1 MTPDP
6 TISNRVKA
14 AFQDRFRT
22 DPAGVARAP
31 GRVNL
36 IGEHTDFNDG
46 WVFPAAIERA
56 VYLAAAPLAEP
67 VLELA
72 ALDLNEEIS
81 LPLPDPAKPAG
92 EQAGNYPGWAR
103 YGAGVA
109 WVLAR
114 SGHKVGGLRGVFSS
128 SVPIGSGLSSSAAL
142 EVAFATAFQAAGG
155 WSASRMD
162 LARACQQAE
171 HAFAG
176 VRCGLMDQFAS
187 LHGKAGAALL
197 FDCRSLEYEA
207 IPIPPTA
214 ALVIADTRV
223 RHKLDSGGYNE
234 RREQCEQ
241 AVAILARKNPQ
252 VKALRDVTAGM
263 LRMESSLLP
272 ELVRMRAEHVV
283 SENERTLLMADALRR
298 GDLAAAG
305 RLMDAGHASLRDL
318 YQVSIPELDTMAALA
333 RALPG
338 CYGARLTGAGFGGC
352 TIQLVESD
360 RAEAFAEQLATRYFD
375 ATGIPPE
382 VLLSRPAEGAEWMPA
397 ESAGFSAS

>member
-6 TISNRVKA
+6 VFIRRIQTA
-14 AFQDRFRT
+14 YEDQFHGA
-22 DPAGVARAP
+22 PAGIARAP

-67 VLELA
+67 VLQLS
-72 ALDLNEEIS
+72 ALDINEEIS
-81 LPLPDPAKPAG
+81 LPLPDPARSAE
-92 EQAGNYPGWAR
+92 EQAGSYPAWAR

-114 SGHKVGGLRGVFSS
+114 SGRRIGGLRGVFSS
-128 SVPIGSGLSSSAAL
+128 GVPIGSGLSSSAAL
-142 EVAFATAFQAAGG
+142 EVAFATAFQALGG
-155 WSASRMD
+155 WEASRMD

-187 LHGKAGAALL
+187 FHGKSGAALL
-197 FDCRSLEYEA
+197 FDCRSLEYEV
-207 IPIPPTA
+207 IPIPSEA

-234 RREQCEQ
+234 RRLQCEQ
-241 AVAILARKNPQ
+241 AVAILSRTHPQ
-252 VKALRDVTAGM
+252 VRALRDVTGEM
-263 LRMESSLLP
+263 LRLGSNELP

-283 SENERTLLMADALRR
+283 TENERTLLMADALRR

-305 RLMDAGHASLRDL
+305 KLMNAGHASLRDL
-318 YQVSIPELDTMAALA
+318 YQVSIPELDTMVELA

-352 TIQLVESD
+352 TVQLVERG
-360 RAEAFAEQLATRYFD
+360 RAEPFAEELATRYFD

-382 VLLSRPAEGAEWMPA
+382 VLISRPAEGAEWLPGA
-397 ESAGFSAS
+397 

>member
-6 TISNRVKA
+6 VFIRRIQTA
-14 AFQDRFRT
+14 YGEQYGDA
-22 DPAGVARAP
+22 PAGIARAP

-67 VLELA
+67 ALQLS
-72 ALDLNEEIS
+72 ALDINEEIS
-81 LPLPDPAKPAG
+81 LPLPDPARSAE
-92 EQAGNYPGWAR
+92 EQAGNYPAWAR
-103 YGAGVA
+103 YAAGVA

-114 SGHKVGGLRGVFSS
+114 SGRRITGLRGVFSS
-128 SVPIGSGLSSSAAL
+128 GVPIGSGLSSSAAL
-142 EVAFATAFQAAGG
+142 EVAFATAFQALGG
-155 WSASRMD
+155 WEASRMD

-187 LHGKAGAALL
+187 FHGKSGAALL
-197 FDCRSLEYEA
+197 LDCRSLEYEV
-207 IPIPPTA
+207 IPIPPGA

-223 RHKLDSGGYNE
+223 RHQLDSGGYNE
-234 RREQCEQ
+234 RRRQCEQ
-241 AVAILARKNPQ
+241 AVEILSRTHPQ
-252 VKALRDVTAGM
+252 VRALRDVTAEM
-263 LRMESSLLP
+263 LRLGSNELP

-283 SENERTLLMADALRR
+283 TENERTLLMADALRR

-305 RLMDAGHASLRDL
+305 KLMNAGHASLRDL
-318 YQVSIPELDTMAALA
+318 YQVSIPELDTMVELA

-352 TIQLVESD
+352 TVQLVERG
-360 RAEAFAEQLATRYFD
+360 RAEPFAEQLATRYFD

-382 VLLSRPAEGAEWMPA
+382 VLISQPAEGAEWLPGA
-397 ESAGFSAS
+397 